1 MTDNALQDSKIWLC
15 SRFVFVREGS
25 MTRIL
30 IFVEGRKARAVR
42 IEQQVWFLDFTKL
55 FSEIFLIRDVSIIN
69 LRELTNTLCWIFRP
83 ETIIS
88 NDR

>member
-1 MTDNALQDSKIWLC
+1 
-15 SRFVFVREGS
+15 

-30 IFVEGRKARAVR
+30 ISVEGRKARAVR

-69 LRELTNTLCWIFRP
+69 LRELTNTLC
-83 ETIIS
+83 
-88 NDR
+88 